1 MEAECLCYRA
11 RGLDLRCLHARDRR
25 QIGTGHL
32 KNSAGVVHYDLK
44 ETPVFLVF
52 LWNKNKQKKKILLWR
67 QSHLLGRLSD
77 RFYTCPRG
85 KWFMFMSNVSQPT
98 AFLQA
103 RSIAKLAP
111 ALQLLFC
118 AFSSN
123 MSGLFSPLMVTNSG
137 LDCLSDKIGSLI
149 CVVKLPLR
157 CRALFGRGPMVQVK
171 WHSKHLPLF
180 SLVIQAQVAPF
191 FYLFFF
197 APLTPL
203 TVTCRSRHASDSSR
217 FYWSLRLIMKR
228 VNHITCSICT
238 CVSLLPEV
246 CHVFLSLI
254 VLGKSK
260 RVRQKMISIQT
271 SLSTFSLNALHLHVQ
286 SLFCQLS
293 PVHL

>member
-1 MEAECLCYRA
+1 M
-11 RGLDLRCLHARDRR
+11 
-25 QIGTGHL
+25 
-32 KNSAGVVHYDLK
+32 
-44 ETPVFLVF
+44 
-52 LWNKNKQKKKILLWR
+52 KQKQTKKKKILLWR
-67 QSHLLGRLSD
+67 QSHLLGHLSD

-180 SLVIQAQVAPF
+180 SLVIQAQVVP
-191 FYLFFF
+191 LFFF
-197 APLTPL
+197 APLTPH
-203 TVTCRSRHASDSSR
+203 TVTMHPILADFTDR
-217 FYWSLRLIMKR
+217 
-228 VNHITCSICT
+228 
-238 CVSLLPEV
+238 
-246 CHVFLSLI
+246 
-254 VLGKSK
+254 
-260 RVRQKMISIQT
+260 
-271 SLSTFSLNALHLHVQ
+271 
-286 SLFCQLS
+286 
-293 PVHL
+293 

>member
-1 MEAECLCYRA
+1 MTWKRLLCSWCFY
-11 RGLDLRCLHARDRR
+11 
-25 QIGTGHL
+25 
-32 KNSAGVVHYDLK
+32 
-44 ETPVFLVF
+44 ETKT
-52 LWNKNKQKKKILLWR
+52 NKKKKILLWR

-180 SLVIQAQVAPF
+180 SGHSGTSSPL
-191 FYLFFF
+191 LFF
-197 APLTPL
+197 APLTPY
-203 TVTCRSRHASDSSR
+203 TVTCRSRHASDYSR

-271 SLSTFSLNALHLHVQ
+271 SLLKFSLNALRLHVQ
-286 SLFCQLS
+286 SSFCQLS